1 MATFVLVHGA
11 WHGGWCWRDVRAIL
25 RAGGHEAFA
34 PTLTGLGERSHLL
47 SRDIDM
53 DTHVTDVVNTIVWEE
68 LEDVVLVGHSYGGNV
83 ITGVADR
90 MKDRIAH
97 AVYLDAFVPKDGDSS
112 ASMAATL
119 ANPDATDADIG
130 AEIKRRLDLTGE
142 RGGSRTHYTN
152 MFDIP
157 KDPPEPYRWVE
168 RRITPHPVRTQIEP
182 IRLENGGSDGLPR
195 TYILC
200 TGSQGPTP
208 FKVLAERIRN
218 DPTWRFRELATG
230 HDAMVTMPEE
240 TAALLIEAAEAS

>member
-11 WHGGWCWRDVRAIL
+11 WHGGWCWREVRSIL
-25 RAGGHEAFA
+25 GARGHEAFT

-47 SRDIDM
+47 TRDIGM
-53 DTHVTDVVNTIVWEE
+53 DTHVADIVNVIVWEE
-68 LEDVVLVGHSYGGNV
+68 LDDVVLVGHSYGGNV

-90 MKDRIAH
+90 IKDRLAH
-97 AVYLDAFVPKDGDSS
+97 AVYLDAFVPRDGDSS

-142 RGGSRTHYTN
+142 HGGSRTHYTN

-157 KDPPEPYRWVE
+157 EDPPEPYRWVE

-182 IRLENGGSDGLPR
+182 IRLQNGGSDGLAR

-200 TGSQGPTP
+200 TGSGGPTP
-208 FKVLAERIRN
+208 FRGLAERIRN
-218 DPTWRFRELATG
+218 DPSWRYRELATG
-230 HDAMVTMPEE
+230 HDAMVTMPGE
-240 TAALLIEAAEAS
+240 TADLLVEAAES

>member
-25 RAGGHEAFA
+25 RAGGHEAFT

-53 DTHVTDVVNTIVWEE
+53 NTHVADVANTIVWEE

-90 MKDRIAH
+90 MKDRLAH

-112 ASMAATL
+112 ASMAVTI

-152 MFDIP
+152 M
-157 KDPPEPYRWVE
+157 R
-168 RRITPHPVRTQIEP
+168 TVR
-182 IRLENGGSDGLPR
+182 
-195 TYILC
+195 C
-200 TGSQGPTP
+200 
-208 FKVLAERIRN
+208 
-218 DPTWRFRELATG
+218 
-230 HDAMVTMPEE
+230 
-240 TAALLIEAAEAS
+240 